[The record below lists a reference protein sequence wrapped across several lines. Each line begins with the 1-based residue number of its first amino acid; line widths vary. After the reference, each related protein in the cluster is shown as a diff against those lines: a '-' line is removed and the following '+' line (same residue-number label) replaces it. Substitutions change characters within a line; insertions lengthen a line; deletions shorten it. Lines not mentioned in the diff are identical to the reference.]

1 MEQKWIDK
9 LKNFEAQPPAGLWD
23 RLDSALDGMEQ
34 ASFARKLQDFE
45 ATPPPAAWDK
55 IARQLDAAAAPA
67 AAPVVELK
75 RRRSFAPYIAAAAII
90 GILLVGAAV
99 LFNRPFET
107 VKDNTL
113 AQSDTPVRRQVPT
126 ASDTPVAETPVAAPG
141 SIAATPDVVPAT
153 RTAAEVHVPT
163 VHRNLPSTQNTAR
176 TTAANDAAI
185 ASAGNHPHHVDDERY
200 LVRAYN
206 DGSVVRFSKKVSPVV
221 DCAENSSGFTQS
233 LCRVSIGA
241 VQDKV
246 ASALTTDFG
255 SLIERLQDLEK
266 ASR

>member
-23 RLDSALDGMEQ
+23 RLESALDGAEQ
-34 ASFARKLQDFE
+34 APFARKLHDFE
-45 ATPPPAAWDK
+45 ATPPPAAWDR
-55 IARQLDAAAAPA
+55 IARQLEAAEPEV
-67 AAPVVELK
+67 APVVELK
-75 RRRSFAPYIAAAAII
+75 RRRSFAPYIAAAALI
-90 GILLVGAAV
+90 GILLVGASL
-99 LFNRPFET
+99 LFNRPFN
-107 VKDNTL
+107 DNTGGQL
-113 AQSDTPVRRQVPT
+113 ARTDTPVRRT
-126 ASDTPVAETPVAAPG
+126 ETPASESTGNEAAVAQPEAPV
-141 SIAATPDVVPAT
+141 SVPDVAKSRVEKADAAAHT
-153 RTAAEVHVPT
+153 ERNNRTAAT
-163 VHRNLPSTQNTAR
+163 R
-176 TTAANDAAI
+176 AI
-185 ASAGNHPHHVDDERY
+185 APPRATDNAAVASVSNHPHHVDDERY

-246 ASALTTDFG
+246 AAALTTDFG